1 MVNETDYT
9 KEALTKEQ
17 EKQIDAIFS
26 QYDNDK
32 SPGCSV
38 AVINDG
44 QFTYKKSFGMADL
57 GNDIPFTSDSKCELS
72 SVSKQF
78 TATCIALLSFE
89 GKLDF
94 DDDVRKYLP
103 QLPDYGKA
111 ITIRHL
117 LHHTS
122 GIRDYRCLMRFS
134 SPMNSDNY
142 CNNEDGMEIICKQ
155 RNLNFIPGK
164 EFLYTNS
171 GYLLLAEIIKV
182 VSGISFAKYAEREI
196 FKPLGMHN
204 SFVDEDSST
213 IVKNRAVSYKR
224 DKDNE
229 YSSFLCANND
239 IGAKGV
245 VTTINDLFLWNQNF
259 SDPKVG
265 GKKLIKMLVTK
276 GLLENNEEIEY
287 SFGLRVYP
295 YRNLSFIGHAGG
307 YQGFRSMMMLFPEQK
322 TSIFILCN
330 LPDDIY
336 ALSNSVADIVLATEI
351 NNAKKRYSESN
362 IKPVIVNLSKE
373 ELDEFCGYY
382 WCEEAQ
388 LVRKVYIKD
397 GCLFYWR
404 DEGNESQLMP
414 ISTNE
419 VVMLDQQAQVRL
431 SFEFNSGSKIIS
443 FFENDQCTTKLI
455 SYKPIDFTS
464 EYLSKYVGNYSC
476 EDLEGDYKLKIESGK
491 LTYCIRDSN
500 ISLLKP
506 VIMDQFKFEEEDC
519 HIKFI
524 YNDKE
529 NIIGFKLDSLRVK
542 NLYFVKQK

>member
-1 MVNETDYT
+1 MINETDYSQT
-9 KEALTKEQ
+9 TLSSEQ
-17 EKQIDAIFS
+17 ENQIDAIFS
-26 QYDNDK
+26 QYNSNS

-38 AVINDG
+38 AVIKDG
-44 QFTYKKSFGMADL
+44 QFAYKKSFGMADL

-103 QLPDYGKA
+103 QLPDYGKT

-122 GIRDYRCLMRFS
+122 GIRDYRCLMRFP

-142 CNNEDGMEIICKQ
+142 CNNEDGMKIMFKQ
-155 RNLNFIPGK
+155 KNLNFMPGK
-164 EFLYTNS
+164 EFLYSNS

-182 VSGISFAKYAEREI
+182 VSGISFKEYAEKNI

-213 IVKNRAVSYKR
+213 VVKNRVVSYKR
-224 DKDNE
+224 DKENK

-245 VTTINDLFLWNQNF
+245 VSTINDLFLWNQNI

-351 NNAKKRYSESN
+351 NAKNTSSESKT
-362 IKPVIVNLSKE
+362 KPVIVNLSKE
-373 ELDEFCGYY
+373 ELDKYCGYF

-414 ISTNE
+414 ISKNE
-419 VVMLDQQAQVRL
+419 LVMINQNSEVRL
-431 SFEFNSGSKIIS
+431 KYDFNGNSKKIS
-443 FFENDQCTTKLI
+443 FHQNNNHTIRLN
-455 SYKPIDFTS
+455 SYKPIDFNM
-464 EYLSKYVGNYSC
+464 EYLNKFIGNYVC
-476 EDLEGDYKLKIESGK
+476 EELDGNFKLKIESGK
-491 LTYCIRDSN
+491 LTYCIEN
-500 ISLLKP
+500 EIIHQLKP
-506 VIMDQFKFEEEDC
+506 IFQDRFKFEEEDC
-519 HIKFI
+519 YIKFI
-524 YNDKE
+524 YNDKKD
-529 NIIGFKLDSLRVK
+529 ITGFKLDSVRVK
-542 NLYFVKQK
+542 NLYFVKQ